1 MDNGKDEP
9 PSDHASET
17 EALAEDEA
25 KIIVESQE
33 W

>member
-9 PSDHASET
+9 SRDYASET
-17 EALAEDEA
+17 EALAEVEA
-25 KIIVESQE
+25 KSVKECPE